1 MNAKPKEAYLTTGDT
16 NEQLIHAGP
25 CLVHGIYPQL
35 TTTGTITLRNTA
47 TAAGGAAKSV
57 SAIGL
62 TQAGKTFG
70 GVRYDTG
77 LTVQLSV
84 GTDLCTIVWEAL

>member
-1 MNAKPKEAYLTTGDT
+1 MSAKPKEAFLTAGATA
-16 NEQLIHAGP
+16 EQLIHDGP

-35 TTTGTITLRNTA
+35 TTTGTVTLRNTA
-47 TAAGGAAKSV
+47 TAAGGTVKSL

-77 LTVQLSV
+77 LTVQLSQA
-84 GTDLCTIVWEAL
+84 TDLCTIVWEAL